1 MYYSFEAGVHREAEV
16 QEAGLSG
23 RERKP
28 DLVAVL
34 VVRQQGSGLDL
45 WFRISLLDAYSF
57 RGFGISARFLG

>member
-1 MYYSFEAGVHREAEV
+1 M

-34 VVRQQGSGLDL
+34 VVRQQVSGCLDL
-45 WFRISLLDAYSF
+45 CFRFSLLDAYSF